1 MALNKKGIIRL
12 SVFLFFVLVIAW
24 LAFGERG
31 VIHLYKMEG
40 QRQQYSERIKQ
51 LEKKNYELLR
61 EIESLRT
68 DEAYIE
74 SVARRE
80 LNLLKEDEVQFR
92 IPEESGNGL
101 TAEDAWSESLGP
113 GPEMSHQKEL
123 NASGEYP
130 TD

>member
-1 MALNKKGIIRL
+1 MALNRKGITRL
-12 SVFLFFVLVIAW
+12 SVFLFFVLLIAW

-40 QRQQYSERIKQ
+40 QREQYRQRIQQ
-51 LEKKNYELLR
+51 LEKKNYELIR

-74 SVARRE
+74 SVARHE

-92 IPEESGNGL
+92 ILEKPGNGL
-101 TAEDAWSESLGP
+101 TAEDAWSESLGS
-113 GPEMSHQKEL
+113 GPEMSHQTEL